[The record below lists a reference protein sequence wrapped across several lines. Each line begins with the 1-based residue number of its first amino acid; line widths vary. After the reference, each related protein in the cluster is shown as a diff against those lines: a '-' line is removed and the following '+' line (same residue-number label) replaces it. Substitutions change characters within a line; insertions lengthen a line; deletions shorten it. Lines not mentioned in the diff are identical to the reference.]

1 MRISDW
7 SSDVCSSDLPGL
19 ISNRR
24 ARKHPSD
31 LLTPVRVAQSQHAG
45 PRDSTVACFGDQH
58 MRATPRSNLRAV
70 RHDQKL
76 VLLGQS
82 GQPIPNGG
90 RHRSAHATV
99 DFIEDHRIRPA
110 NTRSEENTSELQS
123 LMRIS
128 YAVFCLKKKTKTKT

>member
-1 MRISDW
+1 MLSTLCVFFFFKQKTAYEMRISDW
-7 SSDVCSSDLPGL
+7 SSDVCSSDL
-19 ISNRR
+19 
-24 ARKHPSD
+24 
-31 LLTPVRVAQSQHAG
+31 HAG

-90 RHRSAHATV
+90 RHRSAQATV
-99 DFIEDHRIRPA
+99 DSIEDHRISPA
-110 NTRSEENTSELQS
+110 FLGKRDLQRTEERRVGKECVSTGRTRWS
-123 LMRIS
+123 
-128 YAVFCLKKKTKTKT
+128 